1 MDSENAIFASIGTEN
16 QKIKHYSQTVTATVH
31 HFYLYGEIEDNIE
44 RYSDLL
50 NIIKTSSES
59 DLIYIYVNSEG
70 GSMRMALQ
78 IVNSMLAS
86 SAKIITCLEGE
97 AMSAATMIFLAGEE
111 YVVNPNCTF
120 MVHTYSGGMRG
131 KGNELLSQLE
141 HVHANVK
148 KVLRS
153 FYAKILTDAE
163 LEQVSDGRDI
173 WMDSEELIQRLE
185 VGDNEVNADNNPEG
199 LDIEGEGVLESPPV
213 PKKTVRKKT
222 AKKKKTS
229 KKNNK

>member
-1 MDSENAIFASIGTEN
+1 METENAIFASLGAESN
-16 QKIKHYSQTVTATVH
+16 KIRHYTQTINASIH
-31 HFYLYGEIEDNIE
+31 HFYLYGEIEDNID
-44 RYSDLL
+44 RYSDFI
-50 NIIKTSSES
+50 NIIKTSSEN
-59 DLIYIYVNSEG
+59 DVIYVYVNSEG

-86 SAKIITCLEGE
+86 NAKIITCLDGE

-141 HVHANVK
+141 HVHENVK

-153 FYAKILTDAE
+153 FYSKILTDEE
-163 LEQVSDGRDI
+163 LEQVSNGRDI
-173 WMDSEELIQRLE
+173 WMDSDELIERLDQKNDVNSVNSEE
-185 VGDNEVNADNNPEG
+185 VEINVPLDNTAANP
-199 LDIEGEGVLESPPV
+199 VQS
-213 PKKTVRKKT
+213 KKKT
-222 AKKKKTS
+222 AKKKTA
-229 KKNNK
+229 KKKA

>member
-1 MDSENAIFASIGTEN
+1 MEPENAIFASLGAESN
-16 QKIKHYSQTVTATVH
+16 KIRHYTQTINASIH
-31 HFYLYGEIEDNIE
+31 HFYLYGEIEDNID
-44 RYSDLL
+44 RYSDFI
-50 NIIKTSSES
+50 NIIKTSSEN
-59 DLIYIYVNSEG
+59 DVIYVYVNSEG

-86 SAKIITCLEGE
+86 NAKIITCLDGE

-141 HVHANVK
+141 HVHENVK

-153 FYAKILTDAE
+153 FYSKILTDEE
-163 LEQVSDGRDI
+163 LEQVSNGRDI
-173 WMDSEELIQRLE
+173 WMDSDELIERLDQKNDVNSVNSEE
-185 VGDNEVNADNNPEG
+185 VEINVPLDNTAANP
-199 LDIEGEGVLESPPV
+199 VQS
-213 PKKTVRKKT
+213 KKKT
-222 AKKKKTS
+222 AKKKTA
-229 KKNNK
+229 KKKA

>member
-1 MDSENAIFASIGTEN
+1 METENAIFASLGTEPN
-16 QKIKHYSQTVTATVH
+16 KIKHYTQTINANIH
-31 HFYLYGEIEDNIE
+31 HFYLYGEIEDNID
-44 RYSDLL
+44 RYSDFI
-50 NIIKTSSES
+50 NIIKTSSEN
-59 DLIYIYVNSEG
+59 DVIYVYVNSEG

-86 SAKIITCLEGE
+86 NAKIITCLDGE

-141 HVHANVK
+141 HVHENVK

-153 FYAKILTDAE
+153 FYSKILTDEE
-163 LEQVSDGRDI
+163 LEQVSNGRDI
-173 WMDSEELIQRLE
+173 WMDSDELIERLDQKNDVNSVNSEE
-185 VGDNEVNADNNPEG
+185 VEINVPLDNTAANP
-199 LDIEGEGVLESPPV
+199 VQS
-213 PKKTVRKKT
+213 KKKT
-222 AKKKKTS
+222 AKKKTA
-229 KKNNK
+229 KKKA